1 MRTYEVWYEDINGEH
16 YLGVAKAY
24 SAQGAIDLVWEDLY
38 DQQISKPQLKA
49 YDVVTLFAQE

>member
-1 MRTYEVWYEDINGEH
+1 MRTYEVWYSDIEGEH

-49 YDVVTLFAQE
+49 YDVVNQYEGE